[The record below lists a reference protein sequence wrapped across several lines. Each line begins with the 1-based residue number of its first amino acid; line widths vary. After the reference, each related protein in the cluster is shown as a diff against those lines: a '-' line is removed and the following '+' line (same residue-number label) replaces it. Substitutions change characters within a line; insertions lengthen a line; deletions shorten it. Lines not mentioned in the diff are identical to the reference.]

1 MPITVNLRHLEEDDV
16 HLEGELSAKELEI
29 ENLDDVVHAQA
40 PLLYDLEVEQNGENL
55 LVSGRVSLELDCECV
70 RCLKPVRYPIT
81 LDPYNAFVP
90 LEGEDAAPVVNDLVD
105 LTPFIREDILL
116 AFPPHPVCEAEC
128 ESLPQTSGSEQS
140 SGAALGEISAWEE
153 LNKLKLK

>member
-1 MPITVNLRHLEEDDV
+1 MPITVNVRHLEEKNV
-16 HLEGELSAKELEI
+16 ELEGEISTHELEI
-29 ENLDDVVHAQA
+29 EELDDVVHARK
-40 PLLYDLEVEQNGENL
+40 PLEYDLTVEQNGANL
-55 LVSGRVSLELDCECV
+55 LVSGRLSLTLDCECV
-70 RCLKPVRYPIT
+70 RCLKPIRHPVV

-90 LEGEDAAPVVNDLVD
+90 LEGEDAAPVVNDVVD

-128 ESLPQTSGSEQS
+128 ESLPQSSGSEQS
-140 SGAALGEISAWEE
+140 SGAALGEISAWDE